1 MLMTTRVTPEL
12 GLLAERVAQLEKQ
25 NRLFKRIGLVLTVLL
40 GGAALV
46 AAQERGNLRTIEA
59 DRFLLKDANGRVR
72 ADLSV
77 DKSKNSTQLLLNDE
91 NEKVRLNV
99 SVFPEGPGIAM
110 FDENGA
116 IRYTV
121 SHSARGPAMVFN
133 DENQKPRAMMRISK
147 EGPVL
152 TFLDDKEIDRLML
165 TFTKANGGSVDMYE
179 AGKQHSMAL
188 RASGGVNGL
197 AIFDETG
204 QPRATM
210 VQRPRVGPRIELL
223 DENNQPLFQQPPKRE
238 P

>member
-1 MLMTTRVTPEL
+1 MTTRVTPEL

-25 NRLFKRIGLVLTVLL
+25 NRLFKRIGLILTVLL
-40 GGAALV
+40 GGATLV

-59 DRFLLKDANGRVR
+59 ERFLLKDTNGRIR

-77 DKSKNSTQLLLNDE
+77 DKAKNSTQLLLSDE

-152 TFLDDKEIDRLML
+152 TFLDEKEIDRLML
-165 TFTKANGGSVDMYE
+165 TFTKSNGGSVDMYE

-210 VQRPRVGPRIELL
+210 VQRPKFGPRIELL
-223 DENNQPLFQQPPKRE
+223 DENSQPLFRQPPARE

>member
-1 MLMTTRVTPEL
+1 MRMTTPDLPGL

-25 NRLFKRIGLVLTVLL
+25 NRLFKRMGLLLAVLL
-40 GGAALV
+40 GGVTLV
-46 AAQERGNLRTIEA
+46 AAQERGNLRTVEA
-59 DRFLLKDANGRVR
+59 ERFLLKDANGRVR
-72 ADLSV
+72 ADLGI
-77 DKSKNSTQLLLNDE
+77 DKDKNSARLLLSDE

-121 SHSARGPAMVFN
+121 SQSVRGPSMVFN

-179 AGKQHSMAL
+179 GGKQHSMAL

-197 AIFDETG
+197 AIFDENG
-204 QPRATM
+204 QPRATI
-210 VQRPRVGPRIELL
+210 VQRPKFGPRIELL
-223 DENNQPLFQQPPKRE
+223 DENEQPLFRQPSPRS